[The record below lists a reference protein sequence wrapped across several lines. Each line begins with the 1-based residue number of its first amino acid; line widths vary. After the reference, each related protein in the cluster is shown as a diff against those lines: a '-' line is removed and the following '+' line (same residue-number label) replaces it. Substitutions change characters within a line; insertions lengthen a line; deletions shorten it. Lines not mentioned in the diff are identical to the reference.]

1 MKIKSIRIDTLLSF
15 GITLNSLDK
24 EKIEELYSKKQMRVV
39 TKVVNSFFCF
49 VLLMFVLGQD
59 FFFEIKQKKKDEYVK
74 I

>member
-39 TKVVNSFFCF
+39 TKVVNSFF
-49 VLLMFVLGQD
+49 LLRSSYVRSRAR
-59 FFFEIKQKKKDEYVK
+59 FFFLK
-74 I
+74 